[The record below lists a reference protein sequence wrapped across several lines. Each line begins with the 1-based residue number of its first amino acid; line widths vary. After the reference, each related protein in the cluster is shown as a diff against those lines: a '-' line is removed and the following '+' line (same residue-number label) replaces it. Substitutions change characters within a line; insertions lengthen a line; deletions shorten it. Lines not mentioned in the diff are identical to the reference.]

1 MVMVVTS
8 WRWLS
13 LFEKDSEKKK
23 EEERKREMK

>member
-1 MVMVVTS
+1 MVMVVTG

-13 LFEKDSEKKK
+13 LFERDSEKKK